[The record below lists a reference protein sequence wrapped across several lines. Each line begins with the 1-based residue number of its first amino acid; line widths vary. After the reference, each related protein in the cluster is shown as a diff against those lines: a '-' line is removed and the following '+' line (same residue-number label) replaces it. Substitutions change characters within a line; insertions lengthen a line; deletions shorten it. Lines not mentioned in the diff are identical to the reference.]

1 MKRFLLI
8 FLCLTSPLIAG
19 PENWLEAGLL
29 TPEMITSLK
38 PELGLTKDQ
47 EEKMTTLVKE
57 VMAEAEPVEKQ
68 VREHEK
74 ELTRLLRQPSTTAAE
89 AEAALTPLLA
99 AEAEVKKLRL
109 RTLLALRD
117 VLTPEQQAKAVTLA
131 PSRQGK
137 SSSAEAQVKEKAQ
150 RLKTAV
156 DALGVPPT
164 QAMQARGQAIVS
176 LMRAGDYDAAD
187 KALDQL
193 ILDSEL
199 DQTATVP
206 APDFS
211 QVSPGDIDLTVLK
224 QRYTDVEVAAQ
235 SVVSIP
241 LVRRLIEAKTA
252 LEAAKIAEDAE
263 QVGRI
268 LTWAEEI
275 LKK

>member
-1 MKRFLLI
+1 MKRLLLL
-8 FLCLTSPLIAG
+8 FLCFTASLMAG
-19 PENWLEAGLL
+19 PEAWLEAGLL

-137 SSSAEAQVKEKAQ
+137 RSSAEAQVKEKAQ

-199 DQTATVP
+199 DQTATVT

>member
-1 MKRFLLI
+1 MKHFFLLL
-8 FLCLTSPLIAG
+8 LCLTSPLIAG
-19 PENWLEAGLL
+19 PEKWLEAGLL
-29 TPEMITSLK
+29 TPEMISSVK
-38 PELGLTKDQ
+38 PELGLTQDQ
-47 EEKMTTLVKE
+47 EEKMMTLVKD

-68 VREHEK
+68 VREYEK
-74 ELTRLLRQPSTTAAE
+74 KLTRLLRQPSTTAAE

-137 SSSAEAQVKEKAQ
+137 RSSAEAQVKEKAQ

-164 QAMQARGQAIVS
+164 RAMQARGEAIVS
-176 LMRAGDYDAAD
+176 LMRAGDYGAAD

-199 DQTATVP
+199 DQTATVT

-211 QVSPGDIDLTVLK
+211 QFSPGDTDLAVLK

-268 LTWAEEI
+268 LTWAEEL

>member
-1 MKRFLLI
+1 MKRFLLL
-8 FLCLTSPLIAG
+8 FLCFTSPIIAG
-19 PENWLEAGLL
+19 PEAWLEAGLL

-137 SSSAEAQVKEKAQ
+137 RSSAEAQVKEKAQ

-176 LMRAGDYDAAD
+176 LMRAGDYGAAD

-199 DQTATVP
+199 DQTATLP

>member
-1 MKRFLLI
+1 MKHFFLLL
-8 FLCLTSPLIAG
+8 FCFTSPLIAG

-29 TPEMITSLK
+29 TPEMITSVK
-38 PELGLTKDQ
+38 PELGLTQDQ
-47 EEKMTTLVKE
+47 EEKMTTLVKD

-74 ELTRLLRQPSTTAAE
+74 ELTRLLRQPTTTAAE

-117 VLTPEQQAKAVTLA
+117 VLTPEQQAKAVNLA

-137 SSSAEAQVKEKAQ
+137 RSSAEAQVKEKAQ

-176 LMRAGDYDAAD
+176 LMRAGDYGAAGQ
-187 KALDQL
+187 ALDEL
-193 ILDSEL
+193 ILESEL

-211 QVSPGDIDLTVLK
+211 QFSPGDTDLTVLK

-235 SVVSIP
+235 SIVSIP

-268 LTWAEEI
+268 LTWAEEM

>member
-1 MKRFLLI
+1 MKRFLLL
-8 FLCLTSPLIAG
+8 FLCFTSPLIAG

-137 SSSAEAQVKEKAQ
+137 RSSAEAQVKEKAQ

-176 LMRAGDYDAAD
+176 LMRAGDYDAAN

>member
-1 MKRFLLI
+1 MKRLLLL
-8 FLCLTSPLIAG
+8 FLCFTASLMAG
-19 PENWLEAGLL
+19 PEAWLEAGLL

-47 EEKMTTLVKE
+47 EEKMTILVKE

-137 SSSAEAQVKEKAQ
+137 RSSAEAQVNEKAQ

>member
-1 MKRFLLI
+1 MKRFLLL
-8 FLCLTSPLIAG
+8 FLCFTSPIIAG
-19 PENWLEAGLL
+19 PEAWLEAGLL

-137 SSSAEAQVKEKAQ
+137 RSSAEAQVKEKAQ